1 MRKVRTIV
9 FDLSLVK
16 EADLLNPG
24 VYKITNKINGHFYIG
39 SSDRTFKDRFK
50 EHCRRYEQF
59 KNGEIEKNEHPKLWG
74 AYDKYGIEN
83 FSVEIL
89 EILVDK
95 TDQEILKRE
104 EFYIH
109 KLNPYYNICLYPTQ
123 GGKPNLGKKLSEE
136 WKQKIGE
143 KSAQYK
149 HSEETLKKVT
159 ENNKKG
165 AVKVKMININT
176 QEELHFNS
184 WIEVNKY
191 FNLKPKNTSV
201 QVAWKKKGQWKE
213 WKIEKLSTQTKKIK
227 VFLEDGEK
235 IFDSYSACDKYFDM
249 WRGYTSELLKKKT
262 KQLIKDKYEYE
273 IM

>member
-16 EADLLNPG
+16 ETDLLNPG

-39 SSDRTFKDRFK
+39 SSDRTFKSRFK

-59 KNGEIEKNEHPKLWG
+59 KNGELERNEHPKLWG

-89 EILVDK
+89 ETLVGK
-95 TDQEILKRE
+95 TDQEILERE

-109 KLNPYYNICLYPTQ
+109 ELNPYYNICLYPTQ

-165 AVKVKMININT
+165 AVKVKMINIDT
-176 QEELHFNS
+176 KEELHFNS
-184 WIEVNKY
+184 WVEVNQY

-201 QVAWKKKGQWKE
+201 QVAWKKKGRWKE

-227 VFLEDGEK
+227 VFLEDSEK

-262 KQLIKDKYEYE
+262 KQLIKDKYDYE